1 MDAMNTSQ
9 QTLKYIITD
18 FIAAGASWMILFGYR
33 KKYFEGMMRTSEN
46 LDDNFYL
53 GLILVPTFW
62 IVLYFV
68 SGQYY
73 EILRR
78 YRVKELAEVSMTTI
92 VGVLAIFFVLLLD
105 DRVVDYKSYYKSILV
120 LTMSH
125 LLLTLIGRLVHTTIT
140 VRKVHSGIL
149 GFNTIIVGG
158 NARALSLFE
167 EIQQM
172 KSSPGLRFMG
182 FVRVNGNDNLL
193 EKHIPFL
200 GKYPALPEIIDDN
213 HIEEVIVAIESGDH
227 KDLQQ
232 IISLL
237 QDKNVRISIIPDMYD
252 ILSGSVKLNS
262 VYGVPLIRLN
272 QGNMPLWQF
281 ALKRLLDMVC
291 SVFALILLSPM
302 MIIIAV
308 AIKYSSK
315 GSVIFSQQRIGRYG
329 KPFLIYK
336 FRSMVVNAEA
346 DGPKLSSESDTRVTR
361 VGRILRKTRMDEIPQ
376 FFNVLMGDMSLVGPR
391 PEREF
396 FIQRIMEKA
405 PHYRHL
411 HRVRPGITSWG
422 QVKFGYAEN
431 VDQMIQRLKYDILY
445 IENMSLA
452 MDIKILFYTILIV
465 LKGTGK

>member
-1 MDAMNTSQ
+1 MNNSR

-18 FIAAGASWMILFGYR
+18 YFMAAASWMILFGYR
-33 KKYFEGMMRTSEN
+33 KKYFEGVQSSSEN
-46 LDDNFYL
+46 FDDNFFL
-53 GLILVPTFW
+53 GLVLVPAFW
-62 IVLYFV
+62 ITLYFV

-78 YRVKELAEVSMTTI
+78 YRVKELAEISMTTI

-105 DRVVDYKSYYKSILV
+105 DRIVDYKSYYKSILV
-120 LTMSH
+120 LTSSH
-125 LLLTLIGRLVHTTIT
+125 MLLTLTGRLIHTTAT
-140 VRKVHSGIL
+140 VRKVHSGVL
-149 GFNTIIVGG
+149 GFNTIMVGG

-172 KSSPGLRFMG
+172 KSSPGLRFIG

-200 GKYPALPEIIDDN
+200 GKYPALPEIIDSN
-213 HIEEVIVAIESGDH
+213 QIEEVIVAVESGDH

-262 VYGVPLIRLN
+262 VYGVPLIRIN

-281 ALKRLLDMVC
+281 AFKRLLDMIC
-291 SVFALILLSPM
+291 SILALILLSPL
-302 MIIIAV
+302 MIVIAC
-308 AIKYSSK
+308 AIQYSSR
-315 GSVIFSQQRIGRYG
+315 GPVFFSQQRIGRYG
-329 KPFLIYK
+329 KPFRIYK
-336 FRSMVVNAEA
+336 FRSMVVEAEA
-346 DGPKLSSESDTRVTR
+346 EGPQLSSENDARVTR

-376 FFNVLMGDMSLVGPR
+376 FFNVLIGEMSLVGPR
-391 PEREF
+391 PERDF
-396 FIQRIMEKA
+396 FIEQIMEKA

-452 MDIKILFYTILIV
+452 MDIKILFYTVLIV

>member
-1 MDAMNTSQ
+1 
-9 QTLKYIITD
+9 
-18 FIAAGASWMILFGYR
+18 
-33 KKYFEGMMRTSEN
+33 
-46 LDDNFYL
+46 
-53 GLILVPTFW
+53 
-62 IVLYFV
+62 
-68 SGQYY
+68 
-73 EILRR
+73 
-78 YRVKELAEVSMTTI
+78 
-92 VGVLAIFFVLLLD
+92 
-105 DRVVDYKSYYKSILV
+105 
-120 LTMSH
+120 
-125 LLLTLIGRLVHTTIT
+125 
-140 VRKVHSGIL
+140 
-149 GFNTIIVGG
+149 VGG

-213 HIEEVIVAIESGDH
+213 HIEEVIVAVESGDH

-262 VYGVPLIRLN
+262 VYGVPLIRIN

-281 ALKRLLDMVC
+281 AMKRLLDIVC
-291 SVFALILLSPM
+291 SVLALILLSPL
-302 MIIIAV
+302 MIILAC
-308 AIKYSSK
+308 AIKYSSR
-315 GSVIFSQQRIGRYG
+315 GPVFFSQQRIGRYG
-329 KPFLIYK
+329 KPFYIYK
-336 FRSMVVNAEA
+336 FRSMIVNAEA
-346 DGPKLSSESDTRVTR
+346 EGPRLSSESDTRVTR

-396 FIQRIMEKA
+396 FIQLIMEKA

-465 LKGTGK
+465 IKGTGK

>member
-1 MDAMNTSQ
+1 MNTSR

-18 FIAAGASWMILFGYR
+18 YVAAASSWVILFGYR
-33 KKYFEGMMRTSEN
+33 KKYFEGMMGTSESF
-46 LDDNFYL
+46 DDNFYL
-53 GLILVPTFW
+53 GLLLVPTFW
-62 IVLYFV
+62 VTMYFV

-73 EILRR
+73 EIFRR

-105 DRVVDYKSYYKSILV
+105 DHVIDYKSYYKSILV
-120 LTMSH
+120 LTSSH
-125 LLLTLIGRLVHTTIT
+125 ILLTLTGRLIHTTAT
-140 VRKVHSGIL
+140 VRKVHSGVL
-149 GFNTIIVGG
+149 GFNTIMVGG
-158 NARALSLFE
+158 NASALNLFE

-172 KSSPGLRFMG
+172 KSSPGLRFIG

-200 GKYPALPEIIDDN
+200 GKYPALPEIIDAN
-213 HIEEVIVAIESGDH
+213 HIEEVIVAVESGDH
-227 KDLQQ
+227 KDLEQ

-262 VYGVPLIRLN
+262 VYGVPLIRIN

-281 ALKRLLDMVC
+281 ALKRLIDMVC
-291 SVFALILLSPM
+291 SIFALIVLSPL
-302 MIIIAV
+302 IVIIAI
-308 AIKYSSK
+308 AIKYSSR
-315 GSVIFSQQRIGRYG
+315 GPVFFSQQRIGRYG
-329 KPFLIYK
+329 QPFRIYK
-336 FRSMVVNAEA
+336 FRSMIVNAEA
-346 DGPKLSSESDTRVTR
+346 EGPKLSSENDTRVTG
-361 VGRILRKTRMDEIPQ
+361 VGRILRKSRMDEIPQ
-376 FFNVLMGDMSLVGPR
+376 FFNVLMGEMSLVGPR

-396 FIQRIMEKA
+396 FIQQIMEKA

>member
-1 MDAMNTSQ
+1 MNTSKQ
-9 QTLKYIITD
+9 NLKYIITD
-18 FIAAGASWMILFGYR
+18 YIAAAAGWMILFGYR
-33 KKYFEGMMRTSEN
+33 KKYFEGLTGTSEN
-46 LDDNFYL
+46 IDDNFYL
-53 GLILVPTFW
+53 GLILVPAFW
-62 IVLYFV
+62 ITLYFV

-78 YRVKELAEVSMTTI
+78 YRLKELAEVSMTT
-92 VGVLAIFFVLLLD
+92 VLGVLVIFFVLLLD
-105 DRVVDYKSYYKSILV
+105 DRIIDYKSYYKSILV
-120 LTMSH
+120 LTSSH
-125 LLLTLIGRLVHTTIT
+125 LALTLTGRLIHTTMT
-140 VRKVHSGIL
+140 VRKVHNGVL
-149 GFNTIIVGG
+149 GFNTIMVGG
-158 NARALSLFE
+158 NARALGLYE

-172 KSSPGLRFMG
+172 KSSPGLRFIG
-182 FVRVNGNDNLL
+182 FVRVNGNDNHL

-200 GKYPALPEIIDDN
+200 GKYPELPEIIDRN
-213 HIEEVIVAIESGDH
+213 HVEEVIVAVESGDH

-232 IISLL
+232 IISIL

-262 VYGVPLIRLN
+262 VYGVPLIRIN

-281 ALKRLLDMVC
+281 ALKRLIDIVASITAL
-291 SVFALILLSPM
+291 LILAPLM
-302 MIIIAV
+302 MVIAV
-308 AIKYSSK
+308 TIKYSSP
-315 GSVIFSQQRIGRYG
+315 GPILFSQQRIGRFG
-329 KPFLIYK
+329 KPFRIYK

-346 DGPKLSSESDTRVTR
+346 EGPRLSSESDARVTTA
-361 VGRILRKTRMDEIPQ
+361 GRFLRKSRMDEIPQ
-376 FFNVLMGDMSLVGPR
+376 FFNVLIGEMSLVGPR
-391 PEREF
+391 PEREY
-396 FIQRIMEKA
+396 FIQKIMEKA

-452 MDIKILFYTILIV
+452 MDIKILFYTVLIV

>member
-1 MDAMNTSQ
+1 MNNSR

-18 FIAAGASWMILFGYR
+18 YFMAAVSWMILFGYR
-33 KKYFEGMMRTSEN
+33 KKYFEGVQSSSESF
-46 LDDNFYL
+46 DDNFFL
-53 GLILVPTFW
+53 GLVLVPAFW
-62 IVLYFV
+62 ITLYFV

-78 YRVKELAEVSMTTI
+78 YRVKELAEISMTTI

-105 DRVVDYKSYYKSILV
+105 DRIVDYKSYYKSILV
-120 LTMSH
+120 LTSSH
-125 LLLTLIGRLVHTTIT
+125 MLLTLTGRLIHTTAT
-140 VRKVHSGIL
+140 VRKVHSGVL
-149 GFNTIIVGG
+149 GFNTIMVGG

-172 KSSPGLRFMG
+172 KSSPGLRFIG

-200 GKYPALPEIIDDN
+200 GKYPALPEIIDN
-213 HIEEVIVAIESGDH
+213 NQIEEVIVAVESGDH

-262 VYGVPLIRLN
+262 VYGVPLIRIN

-281 ALKRLLDMVC
+281 AFKRLLDMIC
-291 SVFALILLSPM
+291 SILALILLSPL
-302 MIIIAV
+302 MIVIAC
-308 AIKYSSK
+308 AIQYSSR
-315 GSVIFSQQRIGRYG
+315 GPVFFSQQRIGRYG
-329 KPFLIYK
+329 KPFRIYK
-336 FRSMVVNAEA
+336 FRSMVVDAEA
-346 DGPKLSSESDTRVTR
+346 EGPKLSSENDARVTR

-376 FFNVLMGDMSLVGPR
+376 FFNVLIGEMSLVGPR
-391 PEREF
+391 PERDF
-396 FIQRIMEKA
+396 FIEQIMEKA

-452 MDIKILFYTILIV
+452 MDIKILFYTVLIV

>member
-1 MDAMNTSQ
+1 MNNSR

-18 FIAAGASWMILFGYR
+18 YFMAAASWMILFGYR
-33 KKYFEGMMRTSEN
+33 KKYFEGVQSSSEN
-46 LDDNFYL
+46 FDDNFFL
-53 GLILVPTFW
+53 GLVLVPAFW
-62 IVLYFV
+62 ITLYFV

-78 YRVKELAEVSMTTI
+78 YRVKELAEISMTTI

-105 DRVVDYKSYYKSILV
+105 DRIVDYKSYYKSILV
-120 LTMSH
+120 LTSSH
-125 LLLTLIGRLVHTTIT
+125 MLLTLTGRLIHTTAT
-140 VRKVHSGIL
+140 VRKVHSGVL
-149 GFNTIIVGG
+149 GFNTIMVGG

-172 KSSPGLRFMG
+172 KSSPGLRFIG

-200 GKYPALPEIIDDN
+200 GKYPALPEIIDN
-213 HIEEVIVAIESGDH
+213 NQIEEVIVAVESGDH

-262 VYGVPLIRLN
+262 VYGVPLIRIN

-281 ALKRLLDMVC
+281 AFKRLLDMIC
-291 SVFALILLSPM
+291 SILALILLSPL
-302 MIIIAV
+302 MIIIAC
-308 AIKYSSK
+308 AIQYSSR
-315 GSVIFSQQRIGRYG
+315 GPVFFSQQRIGRYG
-329 KPFLIYK
+329 KPFRIYK
-336 FRSMVVNAEA
+336 FRSMVVDAEA
-346 DGPKLSSESDTRVTR
+346 EGPQLSSENDARVTR

-376 FFNVLMGDMSLVGPR
+376 FFNVLIGEMSLVGPR
-391 PEREF
+391 PERDY
-396 FIQRIMEKA
+396 FIQQIMEKA

-411 HRVRPGITSWG
+411 QRVRPGITSWG

-452 MDIKILFYTILIV
+452 MDIKILFYTVLIV

>member
-1 MDAMNTSQ
+1 MTTSR
-9 QTLKYIITD
+9 QTFKYIITD
-18 FIAAGASWMILFGYR
+18 FSAAAAAWIILFGYR
-33 KKYFEGMMRTSEN
+33 KKYFEGITGASEN
-46 LDDNFYL
+46 LDDNLFL
-53 GLILVPTFW
+53 GLVLVPAFW
-62 IVLYFV
+62 ITLYFV

-78 YRVKELAEVSMTTI
+78 YRVKELAEISMTTI

-105 DRVVDYKSYYKSILV
+105 DRIVDYKSYYKSILV
-120 LTMSH
+120 LTSSH
-125 LLLTLIGRLVHTTIT
+125 MLLTLTGRLIHTTAT
-140 VRKVHSGIL
+140 VRKVHSGVL
-149 GFNTIIVGG
+149 GFNTIMVGG

-172 KSSPGLRFMG
+172 KSSPGLRFIG

-200 GKYPALPEIIDDN
+200 GKYPALPEIIDN
-213 HIEEVIVAIESGDH
+213 NQIEEVIVAVESGDH

-262 VYGVPLIRLN
+262 VYGVPLIRIN

-281 ALKRLLDMVC
+281 AFKRLLDMIC
-291 SVFALILLSPM
+291 SILALIVLSPLM
-302 MIIIAV
+302 VIIAC
-308 AIKYSSK
+308 AIQYSSR
-315 GSVIFSQQRIGRYG
+315 GPVFFSQQRIGRYG
-329 KPFLIYK
+329 RPFRIYK
-336 FRSMVVNAEA
+336 FRSMVVDAEA
-346 DGPKLSSESDTRVTR
+346 EGPKLSSENDARVTR

-376 FFNVLMGDMSLVGPR
+376 FFNVLIGEMSLVGPR
-391 PEREF
+391 PERDF
-396 FIQRIMEKA
+396 FIEQIMEKA

-452 MDIKILFYTILIV
+452 MDIKILFYTVLIV

>member
-1 MDAMNTSQ
+1 MSGSA
-9 QTLKYIITD
+9 
-18 FIAAGASWMILFGYR
+18 
-33 KKYFEGMMRTSEN
+33 EG
-46 LDDNFYL
+46 LDDNFYY
-53 GLILVPTFW
+53 GLILVPAFW
-62 IVLYFV
+62 IILYFV

-78 YRVKELAEVSMTTI
+78 YRVKELAEVGMTTVI
-92 VGVLAIFFVLLLD
+92 GVLAIFFVLLLD
-105 DRVVDYKSYYKSILV
+105 DRVIDYKSYYKSILV
-120 LTMSH
+120 LTTSH
-125 LLLTLIGRLVHTTIT
+125 MLLTLTGRLIHTTAT
-140 VRKVHSGIL
+140 VRKVHSGAL
-149 GFNTIIVGG
+149 GFNTIMVGG

-172 KSSPGLRFMG
+172 KSSPGLRFVG

-200 GKYPALPEIIDDN
+200 GKYPALPKIIDEN
-213 HIEEVIVAIESGDH
+213 NIEEVIVAVESGDH
-227 KDLQQ
+227 NDLQQ
-232 IISLL
+232 ILSLL

-262 VYGVPLIRLN
+262 VYGVPLIRIN

-281 ALKRLLDMVC
+281 ALKRLIDMA
-291 SVFALILLSPM
+291 SSIIALILLSPLM
-302 MIIIAV
+302 VIIAI
-308 AIKYSSK
+308 AIKYSST
-315 GSVIFSQQRIGRYG
+315 GPIFFSQLRIGRYG
-329 KPFLIYK
+329 KPFRIYK
-336 FRSMVVNAEA
+336 FRSMIVNAEA
-346 DGPKLSSESDTRVTR
+346 EGPRLSSETDVRVTR

-376 FFNVLMGDMSLVGPR
+376 FFNVLLGEMSLVGPR

-396 FIQRIMEKA
+396 FIQQIMERA

-411 HRVRPGITSWG
+411 QRVRPGITSWG

-431 VDQMIQRLKYDILY
+431 VEQMIQRLKYDILY

-465 LKGTGK
+465 LKGSGK

>member
-1 MDAMNTSQ
+1 M
-9 QTLKYIITD
+9 
-18 FIAAGASWMILFGYR
+18 GASESI
-33 KKYFEGMMRTSEN
+33 
-46 LDDNFYL
+46 DDNFYL
-53 GLILVPTFW
+53 GLLLVPTFW
-62 IVLYFV
+62 VTMYFV

-73 EILRR
+73 EIFRR

-105 DRVVDYKSYYKSILV
+105 DHVIDYKGYYKSILV
-120 LTMSH
+120 LTSSH
-125 LLLTLIGRLVHTTIT
+125 ILLTLTGRLIHTTAT
-140 VRKVHSGIL
+140 VRKVHSGVL
-149 GFNTIIVGG
+149 GFNTIMVGG
-158 NARALSLFE
+158 NARALNLFE

-172 KSSPGLRFMG
+172 KSSPGLRFVG

-200 GKYPALPEIIDDN
+200 GKYPSLPEIIDAN
-213 HIEEVIVAIESGDH
+213 HIVEVIVAVESGDH
-227 KDLQQ
+227 KDLEQ

-262 VYGVPLIRLN
+262 VYGVPLIRIN

-281 ALKRLLDMVC
+281 ALKRLIDMVC
-291 SVFALILLSPM
+291 SILALIVLSPL
-302 MIIIAV
+302 IVIIAV
-308 AIKYSSK
+308 AIKYSSR
-315 GSVIFSQQRIGRYG
+315 GPVFFSQQRIGRYG
-329 KPFLIYK
+329 QPFRIYK
-336 FRSMVVNAEA
+336 FRSMIVNAEA
-346 DGPKLSSESDTRVTR
+346 EGPKLSSENDTRVTR
-361 VGRILRKTRMDEIPQ
+361 VGRILRKSRMDEIPQ
-376 FFNVLMGDMSLVGPR
+376 FFNVLMGEMSLVGPR
-391 PEREF
+391 PEREY
-396 FIQRIMEKA
+396 FIQQIMEKA